1 MDPITRGKWDAA
13 AKNYDLLSRG
23 TEQRW
28 APYKRRFFA
37 PMKGK
42 VLFLAAG
49 TGLDFQFFPPG
60 RDITAID
67 ISPKMVALARRR
79 AISDYDGIIDLQ
91 EMDVHQMPFLD
102 ETFDQIY
109 TACTFCSVP
118 NPVAGLVNLRRV
130 LRSDGE
136 LHMFEHTGSRW
147 LPFSTLLDLM
157 TPLTRRFG
165 PEINRDT
172 IANVHKAGFIIR
184 RVENLYLDILK
195 IITATRGTP

>member
-1 MDPITRGKWDAA
+1 MDLITRRKWDAA
-13 AKNYDLLSRG
+13 AKSYNLLTRG
-23 TEQRW
+23 AEQRW
-28 APYKRRFFA
+28 APYKRRFLA

-60 RDITAID
+60 QDITAID
-67 ISPKMVALARRR
+67 ISPKMIALARCR
-79 AISDYDGIIDLQ
+79 AISDYDGIINLQ

-109 TACTFCSVP
+109 TVCTFCSVP
-118 NPVAGLVNLRRV
+118 NPVEGLVSLRRV

-147 LPFSTLLDLM
+147 LPFSTLLNLM
-157 TPLTRRFG
+157 TPLTRHFG
-165 PEINRDT
+165 PEVNRNT
-172 IANVHKAGFIIR
+172 IANVQKAGFTIR

-195 IITATRGTP
+195 TITATRDRS